1 MHRISPLGGGGVDSR
16 KKRLDEPTIRVGI
29 FFLVWSS
36 IHRELALDPDTYSNE
51 KSIAVTKSIG
61 VGQRGRGT
69 KADRGDQHRLKS
81 WKFAAEAWS
90 QAGR

>member
-1 MHRISPLGGGGVDSR
+1 MHRISPLGGVDSR

-29 FFLVWSS
+29 YFFLVWSS

-81 WKFAAEAWS
+81 WKCAAEAWPR
-90 QAGR
+90 AVR